1 MTKYPIAIIAAFII
15 LLYVLAGIYA
25 PLLTSGK
32 AIVAV
37 YDGQL
42 YFPLFRFLFF
52 QGYFTKVIDLFFN
65 ILMFTFPIMLLGF
78 INRSFFYFG
87 LGAQIIAFIFLL
99 ISPIKDPNTDPNL
112 VLKRKESKGISS
124 LDVLSD
130 KGKVDLLIDHRRLR
144 EHHLRLK
151 EYLPESLLYTPFQ
164 IKADI
169 LSKDPEG
176 LKALDQ
182 WYRENDPKLTFVLF
196 PFFKEFHWEE
206 DAGGD
211 ERMNR
216 QLPWWE
222 LTRINHKDL
231 ISALIFGIRISLTVG
246 ILSILISLAIAIPV
260 GAIAGY
266 YAGFTDIVVSRIL
279 EIWEGMPTFFMLLLI
294 VAITQSKSIFLIISV
309 IGLFGWTSF
318 SRYIRGEF
326 FKERNLPYVE
336 AGKVF
341 GFSDSYL
348 IYKHI
353 LPNAI
358 APLVTLLP
366 FAILGAISAEAGLSF
381 LGLGEE
387 NTPSWGTL
395 MDEGRNAFPGQ
406 SYLLW
411 PPAILLT
418 VLLVSIALIG
428 DALRDYLDPRLS

>member
-1 MTKYPIAIIAAFII
+1 MTKYPIAIIAAFVI

-37 YDGQL
+37 YDGHL

-65 ILMFTFPIMLLGF
+65 ILMFTFPIMILGF

-87 LGAQIIAFIFLL
+87 LAAQIIAFIFLL

-124 LDVLSD
+124 LDILSD
-130 KGKVDLLIDHRRLR
+130 QAKVDLLIDHRRLR

-151 EYLPESLLYTPFQ
+151 GYLPESLLYTPFQ

-182 WYRENDPKLTFVLF
+182 WFKENDAKLTFVLF